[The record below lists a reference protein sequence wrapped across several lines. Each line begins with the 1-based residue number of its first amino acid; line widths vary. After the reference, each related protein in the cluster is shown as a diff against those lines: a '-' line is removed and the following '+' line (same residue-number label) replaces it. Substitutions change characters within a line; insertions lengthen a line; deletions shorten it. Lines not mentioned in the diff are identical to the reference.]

1 VSVSCTGTYHLWCLC
16 FTVYELWLYSL
27 FCFLCSWIHM
37 LIGFIV
43 PFVRVNLLLF

>member
-1 VSVSCTGTYHLWCLC
+1 VSVSCTGMYHIWCLC
-16 FTVYELWLYSL
+16 FTVFSV

-43 PFVRVNLLLF
+43 PFVRIHLLLF